1 MCGFVYVHKW
11 QTFSRL
17 VESFSSFITM
27 MTQKNNNAAS
37 MAVDAFFAHI
47 SLSLRIGGCAVRCG
61 TYMLQIQCV
70 YDDDIC
76 LR

>member
-1 MCGFVYVHKW
+1 
-11 QTFSRL
+11 
-17 VESFSSFITM
+17 M

-37 MAVDAFFAHI
+37 MAVDAFFAHF